1 MAYKTYLR
9 FVQTGEVLAKTVTTN
24 AAGQKVSTFTL
35 SDTVPM
41 HFQSPSTQ
49 TTGGDRRLAPYV
61 ENIAV
66 YEVIVPGQYASLFTY
81 ENRVQNV
88 KDRYG
93 DVVEEGPFE
102 IVALQPKFG
111 WGGKKHHVAA
121 ILRRVV
127 EQQ

>member
-9 FVQTGEVLAKTVTTN
+9 FVQSGDVYVKKITTS
-24 AAGQKVSTFTL
+24 AAGQNVATFTYAQ
-35 SDTVPM
+35 SIPM

-66 YEVIVPGQYASLFTY
+66 YEAIVPGEYSSLLNY
-81 ENRVQNV
+81 ENRIQNI

-93 DVVEEGPFE
+93 NVVEEGPFE

-111 WGGKKHHVAA
+111 WGGKKHHVCA
-121 ILRRVV
+121 IVRRVV
-127 EQQ
+127 EQL

>member
-1 MAYKTYLR
+1 MAYKSYLR
-9 FVQTGEVLAKTVTTN
+9 YVQTGEVYVKTWTTS
-24 AAGQKVSTFTL
+24 AAGQRVATFTL
-35 SDTVPM
+35 SETIPM

-66 YEVIVPGQYASLFTY
+66 YEAIIPGMY
-81 ENRVQNV
+81 ENLIDYDNRIQNV

-93 DVVEEGPFE
+93 NVVEAGPFE
-102 IVALQPKFG
+102 IVAIQPKFG
-111 WGGKKHHVAA
+111 WGGKKHHVVA
-121 ILRRVV
+121 IVRRVV